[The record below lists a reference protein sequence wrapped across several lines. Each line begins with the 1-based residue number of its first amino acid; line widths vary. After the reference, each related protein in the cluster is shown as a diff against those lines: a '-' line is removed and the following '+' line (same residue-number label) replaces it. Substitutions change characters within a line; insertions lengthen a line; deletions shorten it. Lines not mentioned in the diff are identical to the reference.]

1 MLINVV
7 FDENTRDNIID
18 ESSQS
23 PSESSVTKRRISRS
37 LTEKRKNYVR
47 RMTQSIKM
55 QQQEKIQTY
64 GSLKRYTD
72 KNETPLSTSDRISQ
86 FQNLI
91 NANSPDRKME
101 KELKCENEEKLFQMC
116 LLAGFDASTN
126 KSYIKS
132 CFPKDA
138 TLLPMLE
145 EFIYPSKN
153 LQIMTKEDQNFC
165 LVLTDESGS
174 HLYGYCRQVLPED
187 SEICLPLTYCLI
199 SPVKASGFYFN
210 VLKEIEARHGQSET
224 QFGYLLKNLQSLP
237 LPKSGKILHL
247 KLLESPRPKTLE
259 LNQLKK
265 PNKEIILKSNAKFC
279 KRLSLESP
287 PPWLTESATIQ
298 MNSALKELESSTK
311 PDLAP
316 FDLGLINRSL
326 FERFGNNGNT
336 SKDYPKTD
344 EILIRRPNDL
354 RLENA
359 ELSVLYECTTNELL
373 TILFGTLLIERKVIL
388 LSRSISKLSSC
399 ILALQSILY
408 PFQVSIKITIKLISF
423 N

>member
-55 QQQEKIQTY
+55 QQQEKLQTY
-64 GSLKRYTD
+64 GSLNRYTE
-72 KNETPLSTSDRISQ
+72 KNDTTLSASDRISQ

-91 NANSPDRKME
+91 NANSPDRKLE
-101 KELKCENEEKLFQMC
+101 KELKIENEEKLFQMC

-153 LQIMTKEDQNFC
+153 LQVMTKEDQNFC

-210 VLKEIEARHGQSET
+210 VLKEIEVRHGQSET

-259 LNQLKK
+259 LNLLKK
-265 PNKEIILKSNAKFC
+265 PSKEVILKSNAKFC

-298 MNSALKELESSTK
+298 MNSALKELESSIK

-326 FERFGNNGNT
+326 IERFGNT
-336 SKDYPKTD
+336 SKDHPKTD

-408 PFQVSIKITIKLISF
+408 PFQVSIKFTID
-423 N
+423 